1 MQMSIVEMFTSMTPF
16 GWAIVIILA
25 LLSIYSISVMIDRF
39 RAYRLARRQS
49 QEFLPALVRA
59 LKTNNLQ
66 EAVNLAKKYNRSHV
80 ARVVH
85 AGIQE
90 YILQEGDT
98 ATSYDRVDAV
108 QRQLE
113 SEAAITSAD
122 MKKGLAGLAT
132 IGATAPFIGLFGTV
146 LGIIWSFQG
155 MAASGSGGIASVSAG
170 IAEALVATA
179 VGLLV
184 AIPAVMSY
192 NYFTNVHERFQ
203 IEMTTSASDVMAF
216 FLKKQGVSRG
226 AA

>member
-1 MQMSIVEMFTSMTPF
+1 MQMSIVEMFMSMTPF

-192 NYFTNVHERFQ
+192 NYFTNIHERFQ
-203 IEMTTSASDVMAF
+203 IEMTNSASDVMAF

>member
-192 NYFTNVHERFQ
+192 NYFTNIHERFQ
-203 IEMTTSASDVMAF
+203 IEMTNSASDVMAF

>member
-1 MQMSIVEMFTSMTPF
+1 MQMSIVEMFMSMTPF

-203 IEMTTSASDVMAF
+203 IEMTNSASDVMAF

>member
-1 MQMSIVEMFTSMTPF
+1 MQMSILEMFMAMTPF
-16 GWAIVIILA
+16 GWTIVIILA
-25 LLSIYSISVMIDRF
+25 LMSIYSISVMIDRW

-192 NYFTNVHERFQ
+192 NYFTNIHERFQ
-203 IEMTTSASDVMAF
+203 IEMTNSASDVMAF